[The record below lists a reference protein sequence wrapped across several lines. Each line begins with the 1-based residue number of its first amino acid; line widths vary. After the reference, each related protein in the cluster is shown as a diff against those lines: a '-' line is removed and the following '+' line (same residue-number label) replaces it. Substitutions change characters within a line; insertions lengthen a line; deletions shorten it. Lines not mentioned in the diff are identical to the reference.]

1 MKMDEDFNKIYTLY
15 AAEVYRYIVSLCRD
29 RTLAEDILQN
39 TMLKAFENIG
49 GFEGA
54 CSVKTWLC
62 SIARNEYFDHLRR
75 SDNKNIPLDENTSI
89 NGENAEAR
97 AVSSLSAVEILKLVH
112 ALEEPFR
119 EVFTLR
125 FYGDLKFSEIGEVFG
140 KSENWARVSFFRA
153 RERLAQMLEKEGLL

>member
-1 MKMDEDFNKIYTLY
+1 MDKDFNRIYTLY

-29 RTLAEDILQN
+29 RTLAEDILQD

-75 SDNKNIPLDENTSI
+75 SDNKNIPLDENNSI
-89 NGENAEAR
+89 YGENAEAR

-153 RERLAQMLEKEGLL
+153 RERLALMLEKEGLL

>member
-1 MKMDEDFNKIYTLY
+1 MDEDFNRIYTLY

-29 RTLAEDILQN
+29 RTLAEDILQD

-54 CSVKTWLC
+54 CSIKTWLC

-75 SDNKNIPLDENTSI
+75 SDNKNIPLDENNSI
-89 NGENAEAR
+89 YGENAEAR

-119 EVFTLR
+119 EIFTLR
-125 FYGDLKFSEIGEVFG
+125 FYGDLKYSEIGEVFG
-140 KSENWARVSFFRA
+140 KSENWARVNFFRA
-153 RERLAQMLEKEGLL
+153 REKLAQTLEKEGLL